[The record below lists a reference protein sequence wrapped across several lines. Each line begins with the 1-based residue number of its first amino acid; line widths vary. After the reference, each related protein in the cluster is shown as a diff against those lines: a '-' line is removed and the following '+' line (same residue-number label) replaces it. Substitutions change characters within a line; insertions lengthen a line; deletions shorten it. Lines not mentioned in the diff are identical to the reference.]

1 MRRYDRLNKKQKK
14 RLKRA
19 LRIISGLLLIVLL
32 FSLYQLIRILADY
45 RENAKRN
52 ALVAQTSLQS
62 PAPLPSSPPSSL
74 PEAQETPL
82 PSEIPITVDWDALRA
97 INPDA
102 AAWLYSEGT
111 PINYPV
117 MQAKD
122 NDYYL
127 TRGADGRKSTAGALY
142 FDCRNNVAAPDA
154 NLIVYG
160 HRMKDDSMFGSI
172 PDYSDK
178 SYYEKHPVM
187 YLLTEAQSYRVE
199 IFACRTVR
207 ADMKY
212 FETAFASE
220 GKYKSYLAKIMSQ
233 SYWATELSIDD
244 IDSIITLVT
253 CSSYAHADD
262 PRLLVH
268 GRLIPVE

>member
-1 MRRYDRLNKKQKK
+1 MRRHNRLDKKRKKQ
-14 RLKRA
+14 LKRA
-19 LRIISGLLLIVLL
+19 LRIISGLLFVVLL

-52 ALVAQTSLQS
+52 ALIAQASLQS

-74 PEAQETPL
+74 PEVQETPL
-82 PSEIPITVDWDALRA
+82 PSEIPITVDWNALRA

-102 AAWLYSEGT
+102 VAWLYSEGT

-117 MQAKD
+117 VQASD

-127 TRGADGRKSTAGALY
+127 TRGADGRESTAGALF
-142 FDCRNNVAAPDA
+142 FDCRNDVAAPDA

-160 HRMKDDSMFGSI
+160 HRMKDDSMFGTV
-172 PDYSDK
+172 PDYANWSH
-178 SYYEKHPVM
+178 YEQHPIM
-187 YLLTEAQSYRVE
+187 YLLTEAQCYRVE

-207 ADMKY
+207 SDLKY
-212 FETAFASE
+212 FETTFASE
-220 GKYKSYLAKIMSQ
+220 AKYQSYITKAISQ
-233 SYWATELSIDD
+233 SYWTTEMTVDAIE
-244 IDSIITLVT
+244 SIITLVT
-253 CSSYAHADD
+253 CSRYTHADD

-268 GRLIPVE
+268 GRLVPVE